1 MTAELV
7 SKRDALGRPAMSGRT
22 LGTLTIGQAP
32 RSDIA
37 PILQQHMPGGVAI
50 VDRGLLDGLSHDE
63 IRSRYGAEGGK
74 PVLLTRLLDGRSVQL
89 SARKVRDGIQAKLSA
104 LEADGCA
111 AILLLC
117 TGQFHGLHCGRAW
130 LLEPDRVIPPAVAA
144 LIGDRQLGVIVP
156 LPSQMD
162 SESGKWTLLPRMPI
176 FAAASPYD
184 DPLETLG
191 SAGLSLKQRGA
202 QALLLDCIGFTEDHR
217 RALAN
222 EAGLPVILSNA
233 VMARL
238 VAELLAA

>member
-1 MTAELV
+1 MTVELV
-7 SKRDALGRPAMSGRT
+7 SKEDARARPALSGRT

-37 PILQQHMPGGVAI
+37 PILQQHMPRGVAI
-50 VDRGLLDGLSHDE
+50 VDRGLLDGLSPDE
-63 IRSRYGAEGGK
+63 IRSRYGVEHGN

-104 LEADGCA
+104 LEADGCDV
-111 AILLLC
+111 ILLLC
-117 TGQFHGLHCGRAW
+117 TGQFHGLSCERAW
-130 LLEPDRVIPPAVAA
+130 LLEPDRIISPAIAGLVQ
-144 LIGDRQLGVIVP
+144 DRQLGVIVP

-162 SESGKWTLLPRMPI
+162 SESGKWAVLPRMPI

-217 RALAN
+217 RALAK
-222 EAGLPVILSNA
+222 ETGLPVILSNA
-233 VMARL
+233 IMARL